1 LKWKPVKTG
10 PVAGFDDGGGMMM
23 FEELEGVDVQWEEG
37 LNGQKTAKFLVCP
50 LAFFLDSELTV
61 KPKETAEEEETVAP
75 SKKQK
80 KDKGKKKAVAPK
92 VNEKVDEDEDEDE
105 EEALLSEGEE
115 EDLPTFADVDEE
127 DLNDED
133 EDVEEEVEPE
143 PEFDGIFFP
152 SAGMIISDE
161 QIPNSPS
168 GRISSCIIR

>member
-1 LKWKPVKTG
+1 
-10 PVAGFDDGGGMMM
+10 VAGFDDGGGMMM

-92 VNEKVDEDEDEDE
+92 VNEKVDEDEDE
-105 EEALLSEGEE
+105 EEASISEGEE